1 MAAKKKL
8 AYMDEYRRPGAA
20 DGWHFLT
27 GDEASIA
34 RLTDAVGFRYKYDPE
49 SQQWAHASAIMVLTP
64 EGRLSRYFYGLEYSA
79 RDLRLSLVEAAANRI
94 GSPADRVLL
103 YCYHYDPTTG
113 KYGIVIMNI
122 LRLAGLGTVLALGAF
137 VTLMIYRERK

>member
-1 MAAKKKL
+1 
-8 AYMDEYRRPGAA
+8 
-20 DGWHFLT
+20 
-27 GDEASIA
+27 
-34 RLTDAVGFRYKYDPE
+34 
-49 SQQWAHASAIMVLTP
+49 MVLTP